1 MIIHESLV
9 VLKICIHHIYEME
22 DGKKE
27 IAILYC
33 NVQQLEIDGN
43 RYVQSFNLEGLTS
56 KLLH

>member
-9 VLKICIHHIYEME
+9 VLKICIHHTYEKE
-22 DGKKE
+22 EGKKK

-33 NVQQLEIDGN
+33 NMQQLGIDGN
-43 RYVQSFNLEGLTS
+43 HYVQCFKLEGLTS

>member
-1 MIIHESLV
+1 MIIHELLV
-9 VLKICIHHIYEME
+9 VLKICIHHTYEKE
-22 DGKKE
+22 DGKNE

-33 NVQQLEIDGN
+33 NMQQLGIDGN